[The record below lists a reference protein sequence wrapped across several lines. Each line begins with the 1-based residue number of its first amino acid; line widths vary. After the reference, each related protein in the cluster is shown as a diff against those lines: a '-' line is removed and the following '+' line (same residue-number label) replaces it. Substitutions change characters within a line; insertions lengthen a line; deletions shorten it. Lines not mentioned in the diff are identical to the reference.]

1 MGFGLLDFLYRFIR
15 RVSKSKRKFPRK
27 LGALAIGENL
37 KCDPSAECGS
47 RWHWA
52 EEQEDK
58 KTRVCDPR
66 ATLTE
71 LVGLEGSDQVRL
83 YVSRIYVSW
92 KR

>member
-1 MGFGLLDFLYRFIR
+1 MGFGLLDFLYRFIH
-15 RVSKSKRKFPRK
+15 RVSKSKHKFPRK

-92 KR
+92 KS